1 MSTKKEDVKPVKDYE
16 KLGFKAGLEIHQQ
29 LNTRKLFCNCD
40 SELQDREP
48 DIRVERILHAVAGET
63 GEIDI
68 AAAHEHAKGRKFIYE
83 TYSDATCLVE
93 LDEEPPHP
101 INHDALKIALQ
112 ISLLLNA
119 TPLQISQIMR
129 KTVIDGSNTS
139 GFQRT
144 LLIAEDGFIETRGG
158 KVRVAT
164 IVLEEDAARIIK
176 QDKERGQVTYRLD
189 RLGIPLVEIATR
201 ADIKSPEQAL
211 EAAAKLGDI
220 LRACSVK
227 RGLGTIRQDVNLSIK
242 GGERVEIKGFQ
253 DLKAIPDVMDKEIE
267 RQQKILKENARSRAP
282 ARRKDLPFVRKK
294 MQGEVRKALPDGNT
308 EFLRPIPGGA
318 RMYPETDLPLV
329 RITHEL
335 IREARDSL
343 PKLREEHQSE
353 LEQLGVQKDIALQ
366 VVRENLL
373 PLFNELLKTKVEPS
387 LIAKT
392 ITLTTK
398 NIIAHE
404 KLSQERTGEKLTADN
419 YQKVLQAFYEDKIT
433 KDAIESALTDIAK
446 GESVEKAIAKCKS
459 MSKAEI
465 ESIIKDIIK
474 KKPELKG
481 NRGAIMGL
489 AMQQLRGKADGKLI
503 AEIVAHLSG

>member
-1 MSTKKEDVKPVKDYE
+1 MEGKTEEEKNYE

-29 LNTRKLFCNCD
+29 LNTKKLFCNCD

-48 DIRVERILHAVAGET
+48 DIKVERFLHAVAGET

-68 AAAHEHAKGRKFIYE
+68 AAAHEQAKKRKFIYE
-83 TYSDATCLVE
+83 AFSDATCLVE
-93 LDEEPPHP
+93 LDEEPPHE
-101 INHDALKIALQ
+101 INQDALKIALQ
-112 ISLLLNA
+112 ISFLLNA
-119 TPLQISQIMR
+119 KPLQIAQIMR

-144 LLIAEDGFIETRGG
+144 MLIAEDGFIETRGG
-158 KVRVAT
+158 KVRIAT

-176 QDKERGQVTYRLD
+176 QDKEKGQTTYRLD
-189 RLGIPLVEIATR
+189 RLGIPLVEIATH
-201 ADIKSPEQAL
+201 ADIKTPEQAL

-253 DLKAIPDVMDKEIE
+253 ELKAIPDVIGKEIE
-267 RQQKILKENARSRAP
+267 RQLSLKG
-282 ARRKDLPFVRKK
+282 KTK
-294 MQGEVRKALPDGNT
+294 GEVRKALPDGKT
-308 EFLRPIPGGA
+308 EFLRPLPGKA

-329 RITHEL
+329 HITQEL
-335 IREARDSL
+335 VQKAKDSL

-353 LEQLGVQKDIALQ
+353 LERLGVPKDLAVQI
-366 VVRENLL
+366 VKENLL
-373 PLFNELLKTKVEPS
+373 PLFNELLKTKVEPA

-398 NIIAHE
+398 NIVAHE
-404 KLSQERTGEKLTADN
+404 KISSEKAKEKFTQDS
-419 YQKVLQAFYEDKIT
+419 YRKVLQAFYQEKIT

-446 GESVEKAIAKCKS
+446 GENAEKAIAKYKS
-459 MSKAEI
+459 LSKAEI
-465 ESIIKDIIK
+465 ERIIKEIIK
-474 KKPELKG
+474 QKPQLKG

-503 AEIVAHLSG
+503 AEIVGRLAG

>member
-1 MSTKKEDVKPVKDYE
+1 
-16 KLGFKAGLEIHQQ
+16 
-29 LNTRKLFCNCD
+29 
-40 SELQDREP
+40 
-48 DIRVERILHAVAGET
+48 
-63 GEIDI
+63 
-68 AAAHEHAKGRKFIYE
+68 
-83 TYSDATCLVE
+83 
-93 LDEEPPHP
+93 
-101 INHDALKIALQ
+101 
-112 ISLLLNA
+112 
-119 TPLQISQIMR
+119 
-129 KTVIDGSNTS
+129 
-139 GFQRT
+139 
-144 LLIAEDGFIETRGG
+144 
-158 KVRVAT
+158 
-164 IVLEEDAARIIK
+164 
-176 QDKERGQVTYRLD
+176 
-189 RLGIPLVEIATR
+189 
-201 ADIKSPEQAL
+201 
-211 EAAAKLGDI
+211 
-220 LRACSVK
+220 
-227 RGLGTIRQDVNLSIK
+227 
-242 GGERVEIKGFQ
+242 
-253 DLKAIPDVMDKEIE
+253 
-267 RQQKILKENARSRAP
+267 
-282 ARRKDLPFVRKK
+282 
-294 MQGEVRKALPDGNT
+294 
-308 EFLRPIPGGA
+308 
-318 RMYPETDLPLV
+318 MYPETDLPLV